1 MSARAS
7 RTASATRTP
16 RTWRAGAT
24 ECPPGE
30 AAARILAY
38 QRIQEE
44 ERNRR
49 GERKRSHL
57 VAERGAR
64 LRKELAAL
72 YPLPARMPKY
82 AEVSS
87 GDDLPLQF
95 IDDDWDGSLLDAF
108 RRISVSSS
116 MVFGSVVRHAEPP
129 NGRFGPYV
137 FRILRMDEWDG
148 SECDPR
154 IDAPGQPRA
163 LVSWSGAEAGRQG
176 VARGD
181 VVTHVDGV
189 PFSGTAAELAE
200 VLKGAAARGGERQG
214 EPLHL
219 VFNADRA
226 VAEVLRRRAAVLE
239 NGQGSS

>member
-1 MSARAS
+1 METSLAAVEGVKRLLAQKL
-7 RTASATRTP
+7 TTRSEGQPAVVTRP
-16 RTWRAGAT
+16 
-24 ECPPGE
+24 
-30 AAARILAY
+30 
-38 QRIQEE
+38 
-44 ERNRR
+44 
-49 GERKRSHL
+49 
-57 VAERGAR
+57 
-64 LRKELAAL
+64 LRKVNND
-72 YPLPARMPKY
+72 R
-82 AEVSS
+82 
-87 GDDLPLQF
+87 
-95 IDDDWDGSLLDAF
+95 